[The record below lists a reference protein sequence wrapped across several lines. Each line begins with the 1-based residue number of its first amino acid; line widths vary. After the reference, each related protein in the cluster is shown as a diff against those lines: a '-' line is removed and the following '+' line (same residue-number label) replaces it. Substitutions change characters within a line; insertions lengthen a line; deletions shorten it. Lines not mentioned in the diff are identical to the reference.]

1 MSVEEFIT
9 QAMNSQLVKNLE
21 TLNLETIFELSFE
34 VAVNVGKLS
43 SSKQEKIDLLVRVVK
58 KVLEELEIKNVS
70 LSALKTS
77 TDSWEAVTEVV
88 ETLIPVVFSRLHV
101 MDMPRSFLS
110 FLSCVSA
117 SCVSASCVKVEKQV
131 LKVEEQKVEEQKV
144 EKQKV
149 EKQKVEHQTIEEE
162 EEEEEEK
169 KAEEKKVEKRE

>member
-77 TDSWEAVTEVV
+77 TDSWESVTEVV
-88 ETLIPVVFSRLHV
+88 ETLIPVVFSRLPV

-144 EKQKV
+144 EHQK
-149 EKQKVEHQTIEEE
+149 IEEE
-162 EEEEEEK
+162 EEEEEEET
-169 KAEEKKVEKRE
+169 AEKKKVEKRE